1 MQLVRSGLFPCSP
14 IYPTVAIDIRVLD
27 FVRRLFL
34 RIAPNY
40 TAWCSAT
47 IDFLAGQGYHLPG
60 DDPLRRRFANAL
72 QWFISLYDMAAKEV
86 DTILQ
91 RVREEMVPDSS
102 TIPSRL
108 RPQTH
113 CNDARSAPS
122 NEDVTQNRPGDTI
135 ENIDADENAQE
146 SWKRGREE
154 SDEASTDEGEHNVQD
169 QEFHSLLSRPT
180 EYLRSRCVACFGGKW
195 YVLGFII
202 IFLFSSHYIPHSE
215 DVVLNIDACYT
226 QKHCS
231 KGGRDPPRTH
241 PNTFF
246 IPEAE
251 VKAWKR
257 YVHMIRPPRK
267 QPTEPP
273 RKQRKAEDEAED
285 HDRFENGLRV
295 PKSVLDGCLASFTAA
310 DETRVKGS
318 TRYFD
323 VTANMTLLCR
333 HDRPLF
339 SVNID
344 TAGEGQHFVF
354 ALLAKVFE
362 HLPQNVEVRFLY
374 DIGCQ
379 LHRSCEIWGF
389 LKPYLTRLTFA
400 VSIFHA
406 FGHQW
411 PCQLVYH
418 PRKCIGYG
426 LSDGEGA
433 ERLWHALSHLIAY
446 GRVAGVSLFC
456 TIYTTYF
463 TDHC

>member
-1 MQLVRSGLFPCSP
+1 MGTGEYLLCCDLYLVL
-14 IYPTVAIDIRVLD
+14 
-27 FVRRLFL
+27 
-34 RIAPNY
+34 N
-40 TAWCSAT
+40 
-47 IDFLAGQGYHLPG
+47 
-60 DDPLRRRFANAL
+60 
-72 QWFISLYDMAAKEV
+72 ISL
-86 DTILQ
+86 
-91 RVREEMVPDSS
+91 
-102 TIPSRL
+102 
-108 RPQTH
+108 
-113 CNDARSAPS
+113 C
-122 NEDVTQNRPGDTI
+122 
-135 ENIDADENAQE
+135 
-146 SWKRGREE
+146 
-154 SDEASTDEGEHNVQD
+154 
-169 QEFHSLLSRPT
+169 
-180 EYLRSRCVACFGGKW
+180 
-195 YVLGFII
+195 
-202 IFLFSSHYIPHSE
+202 SE
-215 DVVLNIDACYT
+215 DVVLNVDACYT

-231 KGGRDPPRTH
+231 KSGGRDPPRTH

-251 VKAWKR
+251 VKAWKQ
-257 YVHMIRPPRK
+257 YIHTIRPPRK
-267 QPTEPP
+267 QTAAPP
-273 RKQRKAEDEAED
+273 RKHPKADDETED

-323 VTANMTLLCR
+323 VTAIMTLLCR

-339 SVNID
+339 SVNVDI
-344 TAGEGQHFVF
+344 AGEGQHFAF

-362 HLPQNVEVRFLY
+362 HLPPDVEVRFLY

-389 LKPYLTRLTFA
+389 LKPYMTRLTFA

-411 PCQLVYH
+411 PCQLIYH

-446 GRVAGVSLFC
+446 GRVAGVSLIPLFAE
-456 TIYTTYF
+456 
-463 TDHC
+463 